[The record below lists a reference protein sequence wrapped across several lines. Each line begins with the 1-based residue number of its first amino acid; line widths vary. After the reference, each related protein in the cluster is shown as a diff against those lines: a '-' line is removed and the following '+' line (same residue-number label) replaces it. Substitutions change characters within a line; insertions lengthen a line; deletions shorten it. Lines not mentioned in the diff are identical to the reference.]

1 MQKTGWLQTCKVI
14 RIHRQIPRFME
25 AEVLHH
31 ESGKRL
37 LVYQFALDPSQDY
50 QTAWNDFYMNIDW
63 MQQLDSCGYA
73 PLYAYGEERD
83 DAAGTHFF
91 YVAME
96 WNREYVSWA
105 EAFSGGRAQA
115 FDTAYKK
122 WMDLLQAVS
131 ELHHLHLYSGGL
143 NRENVY
149 IYTGRE
155 GHSPFFL
162 PAFLLWRFE
171 QTFLLASEPGE
182 SIYGPGTTRSY
193 RQPADDALFLAD
205 LLFSLLFPGR
215 ERPADDMD
223 IIQLQS
229 ECDPIL
235 FQVLYALVSFSKDHS
250 LRGIQQLAAQ
260 YFSERI
266 DGMLVTVGW
275 DQERSSFF
283 EAAGRAAWQETFRED
298 TASRVYLLS
307 RYDKRLGVPV
317 LQVLGTRYRWEL
329 LLAGTT
335 NPADYVMHRCE
346 EVSMIRM
353 ESWKRMAK
361 PSVLQW
367 RFHEAKGEGEALF
380 QTVKKETAFRRDQSR
395 QKSQAWD
402 KFQRWEEILKLQL
415 ALLQEEQRF
424 AYSSWEATEDA
435 TQLVITLM
443 TEVPPELG
451 WEEGTEIMLSD
462 GSHEYL
468 AGTFIR
474 QSGRELYVHLARDVN
489 REALP
494 SYGDCYPYVK
504 SAQIQLARQR
514 QVLQQFR
521 TGTNVRQKVREQI
534 LDPQKAATKP
544 AAQQHFFQRLN
555 RDQESALQAA
565 LGADA
570 LFLLQGPPGTGKT
583 TWITE
588 LILQIFRQNPASR
601 ILLASQSNVAIDHAF
616 TRVIQLMD
624 RHAGLFSARPR
635 TVRVGNDKM
644 SEDVRP
650 WSLDSGVMAW
660 IEQVE
665 QQVNENIWTFIQN
678 EYDAD
683 RYNRLMSIFYD
694 WKNVL
699 QQNESVKPL
708 FLSQS
713 PLLVGATCMGSFP
726 FGKWGQRFD
735 WVIIDEA
742 GRATPPETL
751 IPASLGKRVVL
762 VGDHKQLPPVI
773 DKAAEKIASAQDDR
787 KMMETSLFEELFARV
802 SDTNRATLSIQYRM
816 HPAISDLVSR
826 LFYEDT
832 PLLGE
837 KGEDQMA
844 ISEQSNPVLTWLNT
858 DGQPEADEER
868 QGTSYGNKAEVRMVS
883 ALLQQLDRQEAG
895 TTAKKSVAVITG
907 YAVQKNWIRN
917 ALSGLSLRHLEVEVD
932 SVDAFQGREAD
943 LVIYSL
949 VRNNREQKVG
959 FLQEERRMNVTL
971 SRAREKLFIVG
982 SASMAKRLR
991 PDSIIRI
998 VYEQMAAHPMGYVLD
1013 GTEAEG
1019 WI

>member
-1 MQKTGWLQTCKVI
+1 
-14 RIHRQIPRFME
+14 
-25 AEVLHH
+25 
-31 ESGKRL
+31 
-37 LVYQFALDPSQDY
+37 
-50 QTAWNDFYMNIDW
+50 
-63 MQQLDSCGYA
+63 
-73 PLYAYGEERD
+73 
-83 DAAGTHFF
+83 
-91 YVAME
+91 
-96 WNREYVSWA
+96 
-105 EAFSGGRAQA
+105 
-115 FDTAYKK
+115 
-122 WMDLLQAVS
+122 
-131 ELHHLHLYSGGL
+131 
-143 NRENVY
+143 
-149 IYTGRE
+149 
-155 GHSPFFL
+155 
-162 PAFLLWRFE
+162 
-171 QTFLLASEPGE
+171 
-182 SIYGPGTTRSY
+182 
-193 RQPADDALFLAD
+193 
-205 LLFSLLFPGR
+205 
-215 ERPADDMD
+215 
-223 IIQLQS
+223 
-229 ECDPIL
+229 
-235 FQVLYALVSFSKDHS
+235 
-250 LRGIQQLAAQ
+250 
-260 YFSERI
+260 
-266 DGMLVTVGW
+266 
-275 DQERSSFF
+275 
-283 EAAGRAAWQETFRED
+283 
-298 TASRVYLLS
+298 
-307 RYDKRLGVPV
+307 
-317 LQVLGTRYRWEL
+317 
-329 LLAGTT
+329 
-335 NPADYVMHRCE
+335 
-346 EVSMIRM
+346 
-353 ESWKRMAK
+353 
-361 PSVLQW
+361 
-367 RFHEAKGEGEALF
+367 
-380 QTVKKETAFRRDQSR
+380 
-395 QKSQAWD
+395 
-402 KFQRWEEILKLQL
+402 
-415 ALLQEEQRF
+415 
-424 AYSSWEATEDA
+424 
-435 TQLVITLM
+435 
-443 TEVPPELG
+443 
-451 WEEGTEIMLSD
+451 
-462 GSHEYL
+462 
-468 AGTFIR
+468 
-474 QSGRELYVHLARDVN
+474 
-489 REALP
+489 
-494 SYGDCYPYVK
+494 
-504 SAQIQLARQR
+504 
-514 QVLQQFR
+514 
-521 TGTNVRQKVREQI
+521 
-534 LDPQKAATKP
+534 
-544 AAQQHFFQRLN
+544 
-555 RDQESALQAA
+555 
-565 LGADA
+565 
-570 LFLLQGPPGTGKT
+570 
-583 TWITE
+583 
-588 LILQIFRQNPASR
+588 
-601 ILLASQSNVAIDHAF
+601 
-616 TRVIQLMD
+616 
-624 RHAGLFSARPR
+624 
-635 TVRVGNDKM
+635 M

-816 HPAISDLVSR
+816 HPAIADLVSR

-837 KGEDQMA
+837 KGEDPMA

-949 VRNNREQKVG
+949 VRNNGEQKVG
-959 FLQEERRMNVTL
+959 FLQDERRMNVTL

-998 VYEQMAAHPMGYVLD
+998 VYEQMAAHPMGCVLD